1 MQRHLAQIKC
11 RNPVEDLPWAS
22 FPHFPLLQVLPPLPH
37 QLLLP
42 LLLLLLVVLA
52 VLLPADLPVLAVF
65 LLQAVF
71 PVLPPLL

>member
-1 MQRHLAQIKC
+1 VQRHLAQIKC
-11 RNPVEDLPWAS
+11 HNPVEDLPWAF
-22 FPHFPLLQVLPPLPH
+22 FPHSPLLQALPPQERP
-37 QLLLP
+37 P
-42 LLLLLLVVLA
+42 PLLLLVVLA